1 MDNDLYLQLTQEN
14 RRQTSNWNSI
24 IDLIKEIHFEKY
36 NHKEIGEII
45 DEIVSSSWQQYKVFD
60 KGEKNENV

>member
-36 NHKEIGEII
+36 NHK
-45 DEIVSSSWQQYKVFD
+45 
-60 KGEKNENV
+60 

>member
-36 NHKEIGEII
+36 NQKEIGEII

-60 KGEKNENV
+60 KGEK

>member
-24 IDLIKEIHFEKY
+24 IDLIKEIHFEQY

-60 KGEKNENV
+60 KGEK

>member
-14 RRQTSNWNSI
+14 RRQTSNWNRI
-24 IDLIKEIHFEKY
+24 VDLIKEINFEKY
-36 NHKEIGEII
+36 NQKEIGEII